1 MASAAPDARDSRPAA
16 PDSRGRRPKVALI
29 IVNFNSGELLARCLA
44 AVRRQ
49 ERAAD
54 RVVVVD
60 NASTDGSLDAVAV
73 EYPEAEVLRLKDN
86 TGFAA
91 ANNRG
96 LEFCTDCE
104 WVALLNPDAFPQ
116 PGWLA
121 ALIRAAADLPDA
133 GSFASCLVMD
143 DDNSLLDG
151 IGDAYHVS
159 GLVWRIGHG
168 RPRPSEQ
175 KRRQV
180 FSACAAAAMYHVNAL
195 RRAGGFDE
203 SYFCYNED
211 VDVGFRL
218 RLQGHRCW
226 YVPDAVVHHVGSA
239 VTGRHSDFSLFYGH
253 RNLVWTYLKNMPT
266 GLLLRFMWQHLLLN
280 VVTLVILSLQYRTTA
295 LVRAKISAVKGIPRV
310 LDQRPRVQ
318 VNRAVTKA
326 ELLEAMTKGWWRCY
340 FQRGRTD

>member
-1 MASAAPDARDSRPAA
+1 MHAGPGTGGGRPPVSA
-16 PDSRGRRPKVALI
+16 ALI
-29 IVNFNSGELLARCLA
+29 IVNYNSGGLLRRCLD

-49 ERAAD
+49 TRAAD
-54 RVVVVD
+54 RVIVVD
-60 NASTDGSLDAVAV
+60 NASTDDSL
-73 EYPEAEVLRLKDN
+73 EAADTACPGARILRLDHN

-96 LEFCTDCE
+96 LEQCADCD
-104 WVALLNPDAFPQ
+104 WAVLLNPDAFPE

-121 ALIRAAADLPDA
+121 ALLGAAADLPDA

-143 DDNSLLDG
+143 EDNALLDG

-168 RPRPSEQ
+168 RPRPSAHQ
-175 KRRQV
+175 RREV
-180 FSACAAAAMYHVNAL
+180 FAACAAAAMYRVDAL
-195 RRAGGFDE
+195 RLIGGFDE

-218 RLQGHRCW
+218 RLRGMPCW

-239 VTGRHSDFSLFYGH
+239 VTGRHSDFSLFHGH
-253 RNLVWTYLKNMPT
+253 RNLVWTWLKNMPT
-266 GLLLRFMWQHLLLN
+266 GLLFRFLWQHLLLN
-280 VVTLVILSLQYRTTA
+280 IVTLTALSVQYRTTA
-295 LVRAKISAVKGIPRV
+295 LLRAKYSAVKGIPRV
-310 LDQRPRVQ
+310 LRQR
-318 VNRAVTKA
+318 RAVQAGRTASNA

-340 FQRGRTD
+340 FRRGVID